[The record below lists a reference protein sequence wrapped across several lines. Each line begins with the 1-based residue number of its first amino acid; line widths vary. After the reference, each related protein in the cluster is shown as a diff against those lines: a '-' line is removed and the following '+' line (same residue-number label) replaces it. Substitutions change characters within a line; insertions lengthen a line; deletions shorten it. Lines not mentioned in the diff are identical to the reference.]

1 MVSHC
6 QLAKNPPLARLG
18 SQNMPAHRQRRT
30 LSTGNWFTQHGFPLS
45 AYRELLGE
53 IAKHAHACFHLRH
66 LPHLFLIFM
75 SKLSSAFGFA
85 LGVGF
90 FELAELAA
98 AALEPPFLS
107 FSHDSRK
114 TRMEGL

>member
-6 QLAKNPPLARLG
+6 QLAKNAPLARLG

-66 LPHLFLIFM
+66 LPHLFPHLHVEALLGLRLCFR
-75 SKLSSAFGFA
+75 SRLLRARRTRRSGFG
-85 LGVGF
+85 
-90 FELAELAA
+90 
-98 AALEPPFLS
+98 AALPELL
-107 FSHDSRK
+107 
-114 TRMEGL
+114 TRF